1 MKISISS
8 NLQQSIKRLGS
19 VKMVMQ
25 KASAETLRNAASQT
39 GREAA
44 RMIRDTKYAPKL
56 TISEILQGRKTQKGG
71 RYGAPNG
78 AMVWSG
84 YGPRNTQPI
93 NSQTASVFL
102 TNKSIGLTYFNPQ
115 NMTVSTKYGPRYGV
129 IVTVYGKKIV
139 TGGFHLKS
147 PGMRHGSPKGV
158 GTFDKNSK
166 VFIRDGD
173 GIRMYKFISPARLL
187 DNNGRFDELEFY
199 GGEIYRKQFA
209 RNFDRYMRMAMR

>member
-25 KASAETLRNAASQT
+25 KASAETLRNAALQT

-44 RMIRDTKYAPKL
+44 RKVRDKKYAPRL
-56 TISEILQGRKTQKGG
+56 TISEILKARSTQKGDSDSPPG
-71 RYGAPNG
+71 G
-78 AMVWSG
+78 AMIWASKGPSG
-84 YGPRNTQPI
+84 AIPMA
-93 NSQTASVFL
+93 SQEASVFVSQS
-102 TNKSIGLTYFNPQ
+102 SIPLIYFNPK